1 MSRAT
6 DGARPWSESAAQVG
20 PRHMSLPP
28 ISLLIDAPRQS
39 NSHLHTS
46 SFAAIIATVAT
57 PDSHPD
63 CRALLIKIVALQG
76 GSTAS
81 INSALQR
88 ARATLAARYPQGR
101 PMRRL
106 QPDHAE
112 VLLLERYMQAWH
124 AASLDGFIELLRED

>member
-46 SFAAIIATVAT
+46 SFAAIIATLAT

-63 CRALLIKIVALQG
+63 CRALLIKIVALHLNTIRFAPNQFLIKYLVRISSNV
-76 GSTAS
+76 GSQVS
-81 INSALQR
+81 
-88 ARATLAARYPQGR
+88 
-101 PMRRL
+101 
-106 QPDHAE
+106 
-112 VLLLERYMQAWH
+112 
-124 AASLDGFIELLRED
+124 

>member
-63 CRALLIKIVALQG
+63 CRALLIKIVALHG
-76 GSTAS
+76 PLNVCSGRLDYFKGLPPGRTARC
-81 INSALQR
+81 LFR
-88 ARATLAARYPQGR
+88 AREQPRGGR
-101 PMRRL
+101 PNHRP
-106 QPDHAE
+106 PD
-112 VLLLERYMQAWH
+112 ERGRPHSVSY
-124 AASLDGFIELLRED
+124 